1 MQALKGLVLGFTLA
15 LSAGAFAI
23 DTLTLAIGQR
33 GTWENS
39 APEVGQQM
47 GIFEKHGLKLE
58 ILYTQG
64 AGETIQAV
72 LSNSAD
78 LGMGVGTPGVLA
90 AYEKGAPIRA
100 LANGMTGASDL
111 LWYVP
116 ANSPLQ
122 SFKDVNGKTV
132 AYSTNGSSSN
142 QGVLALA
149 KLYGVTPRPVAT
161 GSPPSTFTQVMS
173 GQVDVGWSV
182 PTFVAAALKEK
193 RIRMVAR
200 LSDVPAL
207 RVQTVRL
214 TVSNIRTL
222 AQKKEPLARFF
233 TAYAETMEKMYSDP
247 AAMKVYV
254 EWAKVPDFDPVLRDQ
269 FYPKENLRPGLLSG
283 VKEVMDD
290 AVAMKFIKKPLTDA
304 QFKELFGSYQK

>member
-1 MQALKGLVLGFTLA
+1 MKTIKGLVLSFALA
-15 LSAGAFAI
+15 VCSGVYAL
-23 DTLTLAIGQR
+23 DTVTLAIGQR

-78 LGMGVGTPGVLA
+78 LGLGVGTPGIMA

-122 SFKDVNGKTV
+122 SFKDVSGKTV
-132 AYSTNGSSSN
+132 AYSTNGSTSN

-200 LSDVPAL
+200 LSDVPEL
-207 RVQTVRL
+207 RLQTVRM
-214 TVSNIRTL
+214 TITNARVL
-222 AQKKEPLARFF
+222 AQKKDQLARFF
-233 TAYAETMEKMYSDP
+233 AAYAEAIDRMYSDP
-247 AAMKVYV
+247 AAMKVYI
-254 EWAKVPDFDPVLRDQ
+254 EWAKVPDFDPSLRDQ
-269 FYPKENLRPGLLSG
+269 FYPKEALRLSLLSG
-283 VKEVMDD
+283 IKQVMDD
-290 AVAMKFIKKPLTDA
+290 AVLMKFIKKPLSEA
-304 QFKELFGSYQK
+304 QQKELFGSYQK

>member
-1 MQALKGLVLGFTLA
+1 MKILKGLALTFALA
-15 LSAGAFAI
+15 TSGAAFAI

-33 GTWENS
+33 GTWENA
-39 APEVGQQM
+39 APEVGQRL

-64 AGETIQAV
+64 AGETLQAV
-72 LSNSAD
+72 ISNSAD
-78 LGMGVGTPGVLA
+78 LGLGVGTPGVLSA
-90 AYEKGAPIRA
+90 FAKGAPIRA

-122 SFKDVNGKTV
+122 SFKDVSGKTV

-173 GQVDVGWSV
+173 GQIDVGWSV

-200 LSDVPAL
+200 LNDVPSL
-207 RVQTVRL
+207 RGQTVRL
-214 TVSNIRTL
+214 TITSARAL
-222 AQKKEPLARFF
+222 AQKEDQLKRFF
-233 TAYAETMEKMYSDP
+233 AAYAESMDRMYADP

-254 EWAKVPDFDPVLRDQ
+254 EWAKVPDFDASLRDQ
-269 FYPKENLRPGLLSG
+269 FYPKDKLSPNLLSG
-283 VKEVMDD
+283 IKEVMDD
-290 AVAMKFIKKPLTDA
+290 AVSMKFIAKPLTDA
-304 QFKELFGSYQK
+304 QLKELFGSYQK

>member
-1 MQALKGLVLGFTLA
+1 MKALKGLVLGFALA
-15 LSAGAFAI
+15 LSSGAFAI

-39 APEVGQQM
+39 APEVGQRL

-78 LGMGVGTPGVLA
+78 LGLGVGTSGILA

-122 SFKDVNGKTV
+122 TFKEVNGKTV
-132 AYSTNGSSSN
+132 AYSTNGSSTN
-142 QGVLALA
+142 LGVLALA
-149 KLYGVTPRPVAT
+149 KHYGVTPRPVAT

-193 RIRMVAR
+193 RIRMLAR
-200 LSDVPAL
+200 LSDVPSL
-207 RVQTVRL
+207 RDQTVRM
-214 TVSNIRTL
+214 TVTSARVL
-222 AQKKEPLARFF
+222 EQKKDSLARFF
-233 TAYAETMEKMYSDP
+233 AAYAETMERMYSDP
-247 AAMKVYV
+247 AAMKVYK
-254 EWAKVPDFDPVLRDQ
+254 EWAKVPDFDPALRDQ
-269 FYPKENLRPGLLSG
+269 FYPKESLRPGQLSG
-283 VKEVMDD
+283 INAVMDD
-290 AVAMKFIKKPLTDA
+290 AVSMRFIKKPLSEA
-304 QFKELFGSYQK
+304 QLKELFGSYQK